1 MDLINDIIEWLGK
14 FWDVLYNFFYWIAS
28 AVLVLLKWMLI
39 GLLTVLITIFG
50 EIFFFIADGFFT
62 IVEGFFSTLDL
73 SSLALITF
81 GSDLN
86 EQLVWF
92 AVQLGLAQCISLLA
106 SALTIRLLLNLIPA
120 SLTRI

>member
-28 AVLVLLKWMLI
+28 AVLVLLKWLLT

-73 SSLALITF
+73 SSLALISF

-86 EQLVWF
+86 AQLVWF

-106 SALTIRLLLNLIPA
+106 SGLTIRLLLNLIPA

>member
-28 AVLVLLKWMLI
+28 AVLVLLKWLLT
-39 GLLTVLITIFG
+39 GLLTVLITVFG

-73 SSLALITF
+73 SSLALISS

-106 SALTIRLLLNLIPA
+106 AALAIRLGLNLIPGIF
-120 SLTRI
+120 TRI

>member
-1 MDLINDIIEWLGK
+1 MDFIDDIIAWLGK
-14 FWDVLYNFFYWIAS
+14 FWDVLYNFLFWIVS
-28 AVLVLLKWMLI
+28 AVLVLLKWLLV
-39 GLLTVLITIFG
+39 GLLTVLITVFG

-62 IVEGFFSTLDL
+62 IVEGFFATLDL
-73 SSLALITF
+73 SSLALISF
-81 GSDLN
+81 GADLN

-106 SALTIRLLLNLIPA
+106 SALTIRLLLNFIPA